1 MADKEK
7 RLSKILVKIGK
18 KGVLKHVE
26 TLEEAHVVLLEDHTI
41 PFKYGLYKK
50 EDYQHALMNGYDFSE
65 KRVYFLTV
73 TNPRNRQQVI
83 QGALSLRH
91 GGSNRWL

>member
-7 RLSKILVKIGK
+7 RLRKILLKIGK

-41 PFKYGLYKK
+41 GLYKK
-50 EDYQHALMNGYDFSE
+50 EDYQHALTDGYDFSE
-65 KRVYFLTV
+65 KRVYFLAV
-73 TNPRNRQQVI
+73 TNPRYRQQVI
-83 QGALSLRH
+83 QGTLSLRC
-91 GGSNRWL
+91 GGLNRWL